1 MKKSFLTSGIADKFL
16 RMCRLV
22 LPAVLVLGP
31 TVAAAQLS
39 GGAIGQPLNNS
50 NSLAGQW
57 RGVYQRITITIV
69 IQPNGQYSQLTQKGT
84 LMTQQSGP
92 YSLVAPNTII
102 FSVTNWAP
110 RTQKIYHP
118 YPPSRNGTPSSGG
131 YYTNQVVAKPP
142 GATDSYVFNGPNTVT
157 LTDQVMHGSIT
168 MTRVP

>member
-69 IQPNGQYSQLTQKGT
+69 IQPNGQYTQTAQSGT

-92 YSLVAPNTII
+92 YRLVASNTII

-118 YPPSRNGTPSSGG
+118 YPPARDGTPSAGG
-131 YYTNQVVAKPP
+131 YYTNQNVAKPP
-142 GATDSYVFNGPNTVT
+142 GATDTYVFNGQNTVT

-168 MTRVP
+168 LNRVP

>member
-57 RGVYQRITITIV
+57 RGVYQRIT
-69 IQPNGQYSQLTQKGT
+69 
-84 LMTQQSGP
+84 
-92 YSLVAPNTII
+92 
-102 FSVTNWAP
+102 
-110 RTQKIYHP
+110 
-118 YPPSRNGTPSSGG
+118 
-131 YYTNQVVAKPP
+131 
-142 GATDSYVFNGPNTVT
+142 
-157 LTDQVMHGSIT
+157 
-168 MTRVP
+168 